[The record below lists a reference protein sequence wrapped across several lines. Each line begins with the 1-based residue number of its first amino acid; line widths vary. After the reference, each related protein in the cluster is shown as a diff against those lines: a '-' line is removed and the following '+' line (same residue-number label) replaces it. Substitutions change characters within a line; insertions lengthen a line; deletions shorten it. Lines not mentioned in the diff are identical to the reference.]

1 MNNRTAGFNMS
12 TSQRKIEHLRLCSSS
27 PVESRTR
34 GTGLE
39 DIMLIHRALP
49 EFSIEG
55 IDLDINFLGKRMK
68 APFLIASITGGHPDT
83 KPINATLAQAADEMG
98 IGIGVGSQRAAI
110 EDPLQE
116 DSFTIMRD
124 VAPDAFIYGNIGAA
138 QIKEYGVEGVQ
149 RLVEMLDA
157 DAMAIHLNFLQEA
170 IQPEGDTDASGA
182 LEAITEIC
190 SMGVP
195 IIVKETG
202 AGISHED
209 ALLLKK
215 AGVAAIDVGGVG
227 GTSWSGVEVYRA
239 RDRKDLTSEM
249 LGELFWDFGIP
260 TAASIVECNVSL
272 PVIATGGIR
281 TGLDIAKSIA
291 IGASVA
297 SAALPFVAPALEN
310 KDMVLMRLKNMIN
323 ELKVAMFLCGCQDLH
338 RLHTTPTVITGWTR
352 EYLEL
357 RGFNVKEFALRSNR
371 SELQIV

>member
-1 MNNRTAGFNMS
+1 MT
-12 TSQRKIEHLRLCSSS
+12 TSQRKIEHLKLCSSS

-39 DIMLIHRALP
+39 DIMLVHKALP
-49 EFSIEG
+49 EFDIDD
-55 IDLDINFLGKRMK
+55 IDLHVDFLGKRMK
-68 APFLIASITGGHPDT
+68 APFLIASITGGHPET
-83 KPINATLAQAADEMG
+83 KSINAALAQAADEMG

-110 EDPLQE
+110 EDPAQE
-116 DSFTIMRD
+116 ESFTIMRD
-124 VAPDAFIYGNIGAA
+124 MAPEAFIYGNIGAA
-138 QIKEYGVEGVQ
+138 QIKEYGIEGIQ
-149 RLVEMLDA
+149 NLIEMLDA

-170 IQPEGDTDASGA
+170 IQPEGETNASDT
-182 LEAITEIC
+182 LETIREIC
-190 SMGVP
+190 SLDVP

-215 AGVAAIDVGGVG
+215 AGVSAIDVGGVG
-227 GTSWSGVEVYRA
+227 GTSWAGVEVYRA
-239 RDRKDLTSEM
+239 RDRNDIMSEI

-260 TAASIVECNVSL
+260 TAASVVECNVSL

-291 IGASVA
+291 IGATAA
-297 SAALPFVAPALEN
+297 SAALPFVAPAMEN
-310 KDMVLMRLKNMIN
+310 KEMVLQRLKLMIN
-323 ELKVAMFLCGCQDLH
+323 ELKVAMFLCGCKDVH
-338 RLHTTPTVITGWTR
+338 MLHTTPTVITGWTK

-357 RGFNVKEFALRSNR
+357 RGFNVKEFAVRSTR